1 MGTIEVA
8 AAKSTNPATGEEIAA
23 YPFLDREGVS
33 GIVADAA
40 EGFAHWRNVAPEG
53 RVAVFRR
60 LAQLL
65 RRDVGRLAGVV
76 TAEMGKPTTQ
86 AQAEVHKC
94 ADMLDWYAE
103 NGPAML
109 ADSPTS
115 IGPDAY
121 VSYLP
126 TGTVLAVMPWNF
138 PVWQVFRGAAPIIL
152 GGNGYLLKPA
162 SNVVGCAI
170 ALKEL
175 WEEAGLPAGT
185 FAVVNCDR
193 DEVPAIIHDPRITGV
208 AVTGGTAAGQSVA
221 SEAGKALKKVIL
233 ELGGS
238 DPFIVLADADVDKA
252 VDAAALGRMT
262 NAGQVCIS
270 AKRIIVE
277 RPVYAEF
284 TRKLTERIEGLR
296 VGDPTDPETFVGPVA
311 KEEVLLDV
319 DDQVKRSV
327 SEGAEL
333 LTGGYRLPGPGTFYA
348 PTVLSGVTESMTAFR
363 EEIFGP
369 VATVIAADD
378 EDDALAKANNSE
390 FGLSA
395 AVWTRDNAKARA
407 MARRI
412 DAGGVFINGLSVSD
426 PRIPIGGV
434 KKSGFG
440 RELSHLGV
448 HEFTNIQAVW
458 DQTKT
463 VPATAATTGAAAQ

>member
-1 MGTIEVA
+1 MGTIEA
-8 AAKSTNPATGEEIAA
+8 GLAKSTNPATGEEVAA
-23 YPFLDREGVS
+23 YPYLDERAVEDILGS
-33 GIVADAA
+33 AA
-40 EGFAHWRNVAPEG
+40 EGFTAWSAAPVDS
-53 RVAVFRR
+53 RVEVFRK
-60 LAQLL
+60 LADLL
-65 RRDVGRLAGVV
+65 RRDTVKLASVI
-76 TAEMGKPTTQ
+76 TAEMGKPVTQ
-86 AQAEVHKC
+86 AQAEVTKC
-94 ADMLDWYAE
+94 ANMLDWYAE

-109 ADSPTS
+109 QDAPTT
-115 IGPDAY
+115 IGPEAY

-126 TGTVLAVMPWNF
+126 TGTILAIMPWNF
-138 PVWQVFRGAAPIIL
+138 PVWQIFRGAAPIIL

-162 SNVVGCAI
+162 SNVVGCAL
-170 ALKEL
+170 ALQSL
-175 WEEAGLPAGT
+175 WEEAGLPEGA

-193 DEVPAIIHDPRITGV
+193 RQIPTIIHDRRITGI
-208 AVTGGTAAGQSVA
+208 AVTGGTVAGQSVA
-221 SEAGKALKKVIL
+221 AEAGRALKKVIL

-238 DPFIVLADADVDKA
+238 DPFIVLADADLDKA
-252 VDAAALGRMT
+252 VDAAATGRMV

-284 TRKLTERIEGLR
+284 TAKLARKVEAFK
-296 VGDPTDPETFVGPVA
+296 VGDPTDPDTFIGPMA
-311 KEEVLLDV
+311 KEEALLDV

-327 SEGAEL
+327 AEGAEL
-333 LTGGYRLPGPGTFYA
+333 LTGGYRIPGPGSFYA
-348 PTVLSGVTESMTAFR
+348 PTVLAGVTESMTAFK

-369 VATVIAADD
+369 VATIIAAED
-378 EDDALAKANNSE
+378 EEDALVKANNSE

-395 AVWTRDNAKARA
+395 AIWTANSAKARG

-440 RELSHLGV
+440 RELSYLGV

-458 DQTKT
+458 DQTPLDT
-463 VPATAATTGAAAQ
+463 AREATEGVSQ

>member
-8 AAKSTNPATGEEIAA
+8 VAKSTNPATGEDIAT
-23 YPFLDREGVS
+23 YPYLSEQAVS
-33 GIVADAA
+33 DVVRSAA
-40 EGFAHWRNVAPEG
+40 EGFASWRDTSPARRAE
-53 RVAVFRR
+53 VFRQ
-60 LAQLL
+60 LAELL
-65 RRDVGRLAGVV
+65 RRDTAKLASVI
-76 TAEMGKPTTQ
+76 TAEMGKPVTQ
-86 AQAEVHKC
+86 AQAEVIKC
-94 ADMLDWYAE
+94 ANMLDWYAE
-103 NGPAML
+103 HGPAML
-109 ADSPTS
+109 EDTATT
-115 IGPDAY
+115 IGPEAY

-162 SNVVGCAI
+162 SNVVGSGL
-170 ALKEL
+170 ALQAL
-175 WEEAGLPAGT
+175 WEEAGLPKGT

-193 DEVPAIIHDPRITGV
+193 HQVPAIIHDPAITGV

-221 SEAGKALKKVIL
+221 AEAGRALKKVIL

-238 DPFIVLADADVDKA
+238 DPFIVLADADLDKA
-252 VDAAALGRMT
+252 VDAAAKGRMV

-277 RPVYAEF
+277 RSVYAEF
-284 TRKLTERIEGLR
+284 TAKLTSRVESFK
-296 VGDPTDPETFVGPVA
+296 VGDPTDPETFVGPMA
-311 KEEVLLDV
+311 KEDAMLDV

-327 SEGAEL
+327 AEGAEL
-333 LTGGYRLPGPGTFYA
+333 LTGGHRLPGPGSFYA
-348 PTVLSGVTESMTAFR
+348 PTVLAGVTESMTAFK

-369 VATVIAADD
+369 VATVIAA
-378 EDDALAKANNSE
+378 EDAEDALAKANNSE

-395 AVWTRDNAKARA
+395 AIWTGNNAKARE

-440 RELSHLGV
+440 RELSYLGV

-458 DQTKT
+458 DQTPLN
-463 VPATAATTGAAAQ
+463 PAEEAAKGVAQ

>member
-1 MGTIEVA
+1 MSTIEAA
-8 AAKSTNPATGEEIAA
+8 AAKSTNPATGEAIAA
-23 YPFLDREGVS
+23 YPYLDVQGASRVLARASAGFTLWKDTS
-33 GIVADAA
+33 ADQRA
-40 EGFAHWRNVAPEG
+40 E
-53 RVAVFRR
+53 VFRR
-60 LAQLL
+60 LAALL
-65 RRDVGRLAGVV
+65 RRDVLSLAGTI

-86 AQAEVHKC
+86 AQAEVRKC
-94 ADMLDWYAE
+94 ADMLDWYAQ

-109 ADSPTS
+109 ADSPTP
-115 IGPDAY
+115 IGPEAY

-126 TGTVLAVMPWNF
+126 TGTVLAIMPWNF

-162 SNVVGCAI
+162 SNVVGCAL
-170 ALKEL
+170 ALEAL

-185 FAVVNCDR
+185 FAVLNVDR
-193 DEVPAIIHDPRITGV
+193 GQIPPIIHDHRISGV

-221 SEAGKALKKVIL
+221 AEAGRALKKVIL

-238 DPFIVLADADVDKA
+238 DPFIVLADADLDKA
-252 VDAAALGRMT
+252 AEAAAVGRMT

-277 RPVYAEF
+277 SAVYAEF
-284 TRKLTERIEGLR
+284 AAKLTERVEALPI
-296 VGDPTDPETFVGPVA
+296 GDPTSADTFIGPMA
-311 KEEVLLDV
+311 KEEALADV
-319 DDQVKRSV
+319 HDQVKRTIA
-327 SEGAEL
+327 EGAQL
-333 LTGGYRLPGPGTFYA
+333 LAGGHRLERPGAFYA
-348 PTVLSGVTESMTAFR
+348 PTVLGGVTQEMTAFR

-369 VATVIAADD
+369 VATLIAA
-378 EDDALAKANNSE
+378 EDAEDALAKANDSE

-395 AVWTRDNAKARA
+395 AIWTRDNAKARR

-440 RELSHLGV
+440 RELSYLGV
-448 HEFTNIQAVW
+448 HEFANIQAVW
-458 DQTKT
+458 DQTKID
-463 VPATAATTGAAAQ
+463 AASEAAEGVAQ